1 MQAREKQDLQ
11 DHVDHI
17 AETLRNGM
25 TYEDAGMDHE
35 EHGCEPDDVISAFDW
50 LSDILDIE
58 YTISGNGDFL
68 GARVLVTFGGPNIW
82 VDTRWGKV
90 EGFWWGDSASAEFV
104 DGMDIHGACQELFEC
119 R

>member
-11 DHVDHI
+11 DHVDQI

-68 GARVLVTFGGPNIW
+68 GARVLVAFGGPNIW

-104 DGMDIHGACQELFEC
+104 DGMDIHSACQELFEC